1 MHTFRSV
8 CTCNEDFLRL
18 SRAVAMRGL
27 AGAPFTSPVD
37 AARLARSCCQTCDD
51 VTRALRAVSSW
62 LLELTELVSRSGAAG
77 ERALIESSEAHQQNA
92 AGPPDGEEE
101 AEAEDDDGENEPLEV
116 DESSEQS
123 GEDDADV
130 LQSE

>member
-1 MHTFRSV
+1 M
-8 CTCNEDFLRL
+8 
-18 SRAVAMRGL
+18 
-27 AGAPFTSPVD
+27 
-37 AARLARSCCQTCDD
+37 
-51 VTRALRAVSSW
+51 SSW

-123 GEDDADV
+123 GEDDAA
-130 LQSE
+130 SE